1 MRSVNYHVPRR
12 AEREYFLNMERPMT
26 YPLDPPRTDVELLDV
41 CTELLQARF
50 PPSWRAVA
58 VREWPR
64 ADFDGLM
71 TIQSNVGE
79 DIRFVFEV
87 KRMIKGRS
95 DVASIAKRLRNAA
108 IQEPSQAGV
117 LVMSRYLPP
126 TVREALEEETVSFID
141 ATGNLLVKADR
152 PALYI
157 RDRGADKDPWRGPG
171 RPRQTLAGEPAA
183 RVVRTLISAR
193 GPRSAR
199 EIVKA
204 SGTSTGAT
212 YRVLDYLQEEGL
224 VSKSGSE
231 YSTPDWARLLR
242 SWSRDNAFFSTN
254 RTYTYIE
261 PRGIP
266 QLLEKVADSEYG
278 PYAVTGSVAAVEWAP
293 YAPARAATIY
303 VQNAKDAAKA
313 WGVRPAEKGGNVVL
327 AEPNYEI
334 VFRDTRRSE
343 LGYKVAAP
351 EQVAADLL
359 TGPGRNPSE
368 GEELIKWMEE
378 NESEWRRA

>member
-1 MRSVNYHVPRR
+1 
-12 AEREYFLNMERPMT
+12 MT
-26 YPLDPPRTDVELLDV
+26 YPLDPPRTDADVLDA

-50 PPSWRAVA
+50 PPAWRAVA

-64 ADFDGLM
+64 ADFYGLM
-71 TIQSNVGE
+71 TIRSNAAE
-79 DIRFVFEV
+79 DIRYVFEV
-87 KRMIKGRS
+87 KRTIKARS
-95 DVASIAKRLRNAA
+95 DVASIAKRLRIAA
-108 IQEPSQAGV
+108 IQEPNQAGT

-126 TVREALEEETVSFID
+126 TVREALEEEAVSFID
-141 ATGNLLVKADR
+141 ATGNLLIKADR

-183 RVVRTLISAR
+183 RVVRTLIGAR
-193 GPRSAR
+193 GPWSAR
-199 EIVKA
+199 ELVKA
-204 SGTSTGAT
+204 SGASTGAT
-212 YRVLDYLQEEGL
+212 YRVLDYLQEQGL

-242 SWSRDNAFFSTN
+242 SWSRDYAFFSVN

-266 QLLEKVADSEYG
+266 KLLTKVADSGYTR
-278 PYAVTGSVAAVEWAP
+278 YAVTGSVAAVEWAP
-293 YAPARAATIY
+293 YAPARAAMIY
-303 VQNAKDAAKA
+303 VQDANDAAAA

-327 AEPNYEI
+327 AEPDYDI
-334 VFRDTRRSE
+334 VFRDKRRSE
-343 LGYKVAAP
+343 LGYMVAAP
-351 EQVAADLL
+351 EQVAVDLL

-368 GEELIKWMEE
+368 GEELIKWMQD